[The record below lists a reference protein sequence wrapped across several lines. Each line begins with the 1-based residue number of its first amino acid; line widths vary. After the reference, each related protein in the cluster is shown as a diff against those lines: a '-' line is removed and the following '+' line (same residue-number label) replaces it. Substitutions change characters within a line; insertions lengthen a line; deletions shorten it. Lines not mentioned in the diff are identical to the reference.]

1 MKFLLFTLNKYQS
14 LVNTTIAYFEY
25 FLLTKIVLPF
35 EFRTNENNFNY
46 SEFMANFAQWSK
58 NIPSRRWR
66 HKTVPV
72 PCPFVGDAACLA
84 FGLWQADNKYL
95 QETPRPLI
103 SVKKPR
109 TSEPHKMRARKQF
122 IKVLLLNCRLC
133 GCFR

>member
-1 MKFLLFTLNKYQS
+1 MTFLLFTLNKYLS

-72 PCPFVGDAACLA
+72 PALLLGMLLPVWLSAC
-84 FGLWQADNKYL
+84 GRQITNIC
-95 QETPRPLI
+95 R
-103 SVKKPR
+103 KPR
-109 TSEPHKMRARKQF
+109 DP
-122 IKVLLLNCRLC
+122 
-133 GCFR
+133 

>member
-1 MKFLLFTLNKYQS
+1 MLKLSKQHKCLFR
-14 LVNTTIAYFEY
+14 I

-58 NIPSRRWR
+58 NIPSCRWR
-66 HKTVPV
+66 HKTVPL
-72 PCPFVGDAACLA
+72 CWGSCLFGFQLTA

-103 SVKKPR
+103 SVKQPR
-109 TSEPHKMRARKQF
+109 H
-122 IKVLLLNCRLC
+122 L
-133 GCFR
+133 